1 MSMPAAHVTPRV
13 RRTWLLALGDTLAM
27 GMGLGYLAHQY
38 REALVANSAAIGLG
52 AVVVLCAALLLRAS
66 VRVLRR
72 AGLRIDAI
80 FSDELRDKP
89 SPGPR

>member
-1 MSMPAAHVTPRV
+1 MSMPAAHVAPRV
-13 RRTWLLALGDTLAM
+13 RRTWLLALGDTLTA

-52 AVVVLCAALLLRAS
+52 AVAVLCAALLLRAS

-72 AGLRIDAI
+72 ATMRIDAI

-89 SPGPR
+89 SPRPR

>member
-1 MSMPAAHVTPRV
+1 MPALPIAPRV
-13 RRTWLLALGDTLAM
+13 QRIRWLALGDTLTI

-38 REALVANSAAIGLG
+38 REALVANSVAIGLG
-52 AVVVLCAALLLRAS
+52 AVAAAGAGLLLRAS

-80 FSDELRDKP
+80 LTDELDDRP
-89 SPGPR
+89 SPRPR